1 VLTFL
6 EVAVVVGQAC
16 DNAGISYC
24 VTGSVAGAVHGV
36 ARMTQDIDIVIELS
50 AWRVDRL
57 VELLG
62 REFEV
67 DAQSLKEAAAAGR
80 SWNIF
85 HLPSMTKI
93 DLFMLE
99 DDRFAESGFTRRQ
112 RVALPGGGSLQVLSV
127 EDLILRKLKWFRQG
141 GEVSSQQWRDVL
153 GLLNTHPGLEL
164 AYVETW
170 AAKEQLAQLL
180 ERALKERESGTP

>member
-1 VLTFL
+1 MLTFL

-16 DNAGISYC
+16 DSAGVSYC

-62 REFEV
+62 ADFEV
-67 DAQSLKEAAAAGR
+67 DAQSLKEAAASGG

-99 DDRFAESGFTRRQ
+99 EDRFAESGFMRRQ
-112 RVALPGGGSLQVLSV
+112 RVALPGGASLQVLSV
-127 EDLILRKLKWFRQG
+127 EDLIVRKLKWFRQG
-141 GEVSSQQWRDVL
+141 GEVSTQQWRDVL
-153 GLLNTHPGLEL
+153 GLLNTHPGLDL
-164 AYVETW
+164 PYVETW
-170 AAKEQLAQLL
+170 ASKLQLAALL
-180 ERALKERESGTP
+180 ERALLERERG